1 MKRLA
6 TRLLAVPAVVVLS
19 ACGSTGAAPA
29 AGGSGGGGVQVAVD
43 AQNFQFTP
51 STITVKPGDKVT
63 VTVSNKDAFEHNFS
77 ITELS
82 VSQDAAANATQTV
95 SFTATSSN
103 LQFFCKYHKAKGMV
117 GTLDVGAAN
126 SIPSAPA
133 SAPSAPASAPS
144 PSGPYNQYP
153 AY

>member
-1 MKRLA
+1 MIRLA
-6 TRLLAVPAVVVLS
+6 TKLLAASAIMVLS
-19 ACGSTGAAPA
+19 ACGSSGASPA

-63 VTVSNKDAFEHNFS
+63 VTVSNKDSFEHNFS
-77 ITELS
+77 ISDLT
-82 VSQDAAANATQTV
+82 VSQDVAANATQMV

-126 SIPSAPA
+126 SV
-133 SAPSAPASAPS
+133 PSAPASAPS
-144 PSGPYNQYP
+144 PAATYSKYP

>member
-1 MKRLA
+1 MRLG
-6 TRLLAVPAVVVLS
+6 TRLLAASAVVVLS
-19 ACGSTGAAPA
+19 ACGSSGASPA
-29 AGGSGGGGVQVAVD
+29 AGGSGGVQVPVD

-63 VTVSNKDAFEHNFS
+63 VTVSNKDGYQHNFS
-77 ITELS
+77 ISELS
-82 VSQDAAANATQTV
+82 VSQDIAANTTQTV

-103 LQFFCKYHKAKGMV
+103 LQFFCKYHKGKGMV

-133 SAPSAPASAPS
+133 GGAS
-144 PSGPYNQYP
+144 PSGGYTKYP

>member
-1 MKRLA
+1 MRLSS
-6 TRLLAVPAVVVLS
+6 RLLAASAVMVLS

-29 AGGSGGGGVQVAVD
+29 AGGSGVQVPVD

-63 VTVSNKDAFEHNFS
+63 VTVSNKDSFLHNFS
-77 ITELS
+77 ISELS
-82 VSQDAAANATQTV
+82 VSQDIAANSTQAI

-103 LQFFCKYHKAKGMV
+103 LQFFCKYHKSKGMV

-133 SAPSAPASAPS
+133 GAASPA
-144 PSGPYNQYP
+144 GGYTKYP